1 VSRPERLQDRYRL
14 LIIRMR
20 LWKFSQVVFVIAFV
34 ALGLTI
40 GFRLGAF
47 IGPLF

>member
-1 VSRPERLQDRYRL
+1 MSKPRGLQDRYRL
-14 LIIRMR
+14 LIIRMQ
-20 LWKFSQVVFVIAFV
+20 LWKLSQVVLVIAFV